1 MAQETMQNNLEYLSL
16 NKLGRIGYKISH
28 FFTGIP
34 KKANKKVHDIPIKA
48 RKKGLA
54 ITNIFRTLIRA
65 FARGDFKTRLSF
77 ILMGFGLF
85 TRHQVIRGA
94 LYFLYEAFF
103 ILFMVL
109 IGGSALSMLPTLGS
123 LSSIW
128 FTVYDKDGLDIQ
140 QPAYFDNSFTILLYS
155 ILAFVFI
162 GILIFLW
169 YNQIRDAINLQ
180 ERSYIGKYASDKQT
194 LKNVLDKSYDK
205 TLLLIP
211 IGGLTI
217 FTIIPIVMMIVIA
230 FTNYDYFHISPSKLF
245 DWVGF
250 YNLGQVFSSTGAG
263 QGTAFLRVFIQVLLW
278 TIIWAFFATFS
289 NYFLGMIIAMIINIK
304 GIKLKKLWRTILIS
318 TIAVPQFI
326 SLMLI
331 SFMFGNSSFAPINAI
346 LMNLGW
352 TESPIAWLSDSAF
365 NALLPKVVIILVNTW
380 VGVPYTMLICTGLL
394 MNIPEDLYESAR
406 IDGAS
411 PAKMYMKITLP
422 YMLFVTGPYLLSQ
435 FIGNINNF
443 NVIYL
448 LSSGGPAFI
457 YDTAHETVPAAL
469 TTSGVGQTDLLITW
483 IYKLTTNQYYDYGL
497 ASVLGILV
505 FILVAFF
512 SLLFYNNSNSVN
524 NEEEFQ

>member
-34 KKANKKVHDIPIKA
+34 KKANKKIHDVPIKV

-54 ITNIFRTLIRA
+54 FNNIFRTLIRA

-77 ILMGFGLF
+77 ILMGFGLV

-109 IGGSALSMLPTLGS
+109 IGGNALSMLPTLGS
-123 LSSIW
+123 LSSVW

-169 YNQIRDAINLQ
+169 YNQIRDSINLQ

-205 TLLLIP
+205 TLLFIP

-304 GIKLKKLWRTILIS
+304 GIKLKKLWRTVLIS

-435 FIGNINNF
+435 FIGNI
-443 NVIYL
+443 
-448 LSSGGPAFI
+448 
-457 YDTAHETVPAAL
+457 DR
-469 TTSGVGQTDLLITW
+469 
-483 IYKLTTNQYYDYGL
+483 K
-497 ASVLGILV
+497 SVV
-505 FILVAFF
+505 
-512 SLLFYNNSNSVN
+512 
-524 NEEEFQ
+524 